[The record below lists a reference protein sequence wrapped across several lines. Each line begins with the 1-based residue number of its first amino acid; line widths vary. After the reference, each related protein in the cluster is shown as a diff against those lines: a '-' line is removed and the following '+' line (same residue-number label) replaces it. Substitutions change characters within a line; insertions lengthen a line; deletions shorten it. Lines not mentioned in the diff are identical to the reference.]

1 MTRWLVFIAAYFA
14 SIPSH
19 AEGNAA
25 HFNLN
30 SFGFTLAPVSRPI
43 QSFGGEEL
51 AKEICYSI
59 SADNRR
65 EFQNILDRNGL
76 RIRNM
81 YSAIKC
87 NGYSILQFAV
97 IAEATDTG
105 MLLTRSLPARM
116 ILEENESGDSILDWA
131 ETTGYHNSP
140 IIRAVRERLPQI

>member
-1 MTRWLVFIAAYFA
+1 MTRWLIFIAAYFA

-19 AEGNAA
+19 ADSSADTL
-25 HFNLN
+25 NLD
-30 SFGFTLAPVSRPI
+30 SFGFTSAPASRPV
-43 QSFGGEEL
+43 QSFGGESV

-81 YSAIKC
+81 YTAIKC
-87 NGYSILQFAV
+87 NGYSLLQFAV

-116 ILEENESGDSILDWA
+116 ILEENENGDSILEWA